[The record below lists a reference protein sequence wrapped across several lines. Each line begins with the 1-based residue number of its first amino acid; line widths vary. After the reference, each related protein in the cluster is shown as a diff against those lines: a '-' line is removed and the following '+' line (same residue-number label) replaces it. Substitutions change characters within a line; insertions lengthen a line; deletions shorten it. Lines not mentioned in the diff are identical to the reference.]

1 MSYEVTVQK
10 RTQCLHL
17 PQVYLADDVKKN
29 SPGQGLSVATLENGQ
44 LLRLMNLSSRKEEVK
59 NAGSELA
66 VKYKIYQNSLAPFT
80 LCSFKIKHSL
90 NTK

>member
-29 SPGQGLSVATLENGQ
+29 SPRQGLSVATLENGQ
-44 LLRLMNLSSRKEEVK
+44 LLRLMNLSNRKEEVK
-59 NAGSELA
+59 ITASEILS
-66 VKYKIYQNSLAPFT
+66 VKYKYVRILLHLLHYVV
-80 LCSFKIKHSL
+80 
-90 NTK
+90 